1 MDRGERPNKS
11 GDSWFSP
18 KTIEVVPREFSAGG
32 RALFWLGGHGV
43 LPNQGKLRIPA
54 RAITGDR
61 APGANVRTQKG
72 NNPDRRL
79 RSRILA
85 KWKTKC
91 KGPDNQEVGLE
102 AAILQRKRNSSLVE
116 SLCAE
121 DVTGL
126 SQ

>member
-18 KTIEVVPREFSAGG
+18 KTIEVVPRVS
-32 RALFWLGGHGV
+32 LQGV
-43 LPNQGKLRIPA
+43 EHCFG
-54 RAITGDR
+54 TGDR

-79 RSRILA
+79 RSPITA
-85 KWKTKC
+85 KWKTKW
-91 KGPDNQEVGLE
+91 KGRDNQEVGLE

-116 SLCAE
+116 SFCAE

-126 SQ
+126 SC